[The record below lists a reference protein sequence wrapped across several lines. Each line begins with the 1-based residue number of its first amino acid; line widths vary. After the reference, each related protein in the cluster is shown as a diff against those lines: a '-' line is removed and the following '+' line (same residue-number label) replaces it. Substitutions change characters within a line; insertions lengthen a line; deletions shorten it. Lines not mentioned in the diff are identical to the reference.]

1 MRAEDVLEE
10 LAGLHDRLTKAA
22 SGLTP
27 DQLDR
32 VPAEGANSIAVLI
45 THTLGSEADWLSRA
59 AGRTIVRDRPSEF
72 TTRQK
77 TAEDLVSAIERASRV
92 APELVETAI
101 AAGVDTMRAGGSLA
115 GTSSART
122 ISYCL
127 AHALAHTAEHVGHAE
142 VARQVVTE
150 RSN

>member
-1 MRAEDVLEE
+1 MHADDVLEE

-32 VPAEGANSIAVLI
+32 APAGGANSIAVLI

-77 TAEDLVSAIERASRV
+77 TADDLIAAVAHASDA

-127 AHALAHTAEHVGHAE
+127 AHVLAHTAEHVGHAE

-150 RSN
+150 RSD